1 VQHRIGRTRAAEATP
16 DGEAPPRRTMA
27 AEDGDGDGD
36 RGAGGVLP
44 QTLSRQSGRIAIR
57 TSNCHTRQSVK
68 RDLSQEGC
76 AATPGRAE
84 PASKPGFS
92 SAPDRL
98 CCPSMLSSVTHR
110 QRPTAT
116 ERCRSTV
123 DTKTAVCWFSRF
135 ASRARGHGCG
145 ATDRTSEL
153 GNFKP
158 AILRKC
164 KPALAPKDKP
174 EDASRRLPA

>member
-1 VQHRIGRTRAAEATP
+1 
-16 DGEAPPRRTMA
+16 M
-27 AEDGDGDGD
+27 
-36 RGAGGVLP
+36 
-44 QTLSRQSGRIAIR
+44 
-57 TSNCHTRQSVK
+57 
-68 RDLSQEGC
+68 
-76 AATPGRAE
+76 

-123 DTKTAVCWFSRF
+123 DTKTAVCWFSDSRCT
-135 ASRARGHGCG
+135 RARSRLWGYRPN
-145 ATDRTSEL
+145 RTSEL
-153 GNFKP
+153 GNFKL

-164 KPALAPKDKP
+164 KPALTPKDKP
-174 EDASRRLPA
+174 EDASRHLPA